1 MKKEI
6 LIKGMSC
13 NHCVKHVTNALSDIK
28 EVKKVEVSLKDNSA
42 VVELKQEVSNQVL
55 VDAITDAGYEV
66 TEIK

>member
-28 EVKKVEVSLKDNSA
+28 EVKKVEVSLKDNNA